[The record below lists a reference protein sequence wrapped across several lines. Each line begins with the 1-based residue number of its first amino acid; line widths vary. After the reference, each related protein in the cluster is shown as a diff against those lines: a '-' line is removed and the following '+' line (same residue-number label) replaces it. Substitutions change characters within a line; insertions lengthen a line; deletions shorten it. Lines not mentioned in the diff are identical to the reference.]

1 MSRYFTARKIA
12 KIAILSAMAYVLY
25 LINIP
30 LSFLFPSFL
39 KINLSDVPSLIGGF
53 SMGPIA
59 GAIIVFV
66 KVLLKLPFSGT
77 LGVGEFS
84 DLINGLAFTLVS
96 SFIYKTHKTKKGALV
111 SMAFGALASIITA
124 LLCNL
129 FIMIPLYLKVMGMSL
144 EEIAAFC
151 PKAFNVTAENFYV
164 YYTFGSVLPFN
175 ILRCTLCFAVTF
187 FLYKSLMKIINR
199 IGE

>member
-1 MSRYFTARKIA
+1 MSRYFTAKKIA

-77 LGVGEFS
+77 FGVGELS

-96 SFIYKTHKTKKGALV
+96 SIIYKTHKTKRGSLV
-111 SMAFGALASIITA
+111 SMAFGSVTSIITA
-124 LLCNL
+124 LICNL
-129 FIMIPLYLKVMGMSL
+129 LIMIPLYLTVMGMTL
-144 EEIAAFC
+144 EMIVAAC
-151 PKAFNVTAENFYV
+151 PKAFNVTAENFYE
-164 YYTFGSVLPFN
+164 YYTFGCVLPFN
-175 ILRCTLCFAVTF
+175 ILRCALSGAVTF
-187 FLYKSLMKIINR
+187 FLYKSLMRIINR

>member
-1 MSRYFTARKIA
+1 MSRYFTAKKIA

-77 LGVGEFS
+77 FGVGELS

-96 SFIYKTHKTKKGALV
+96 SIIYKTHKTKRGALV
-111 SMAFGALASIITA
+111 SMAFGSVTSIITA
-124 LLCNL
+124 LICNL
-129 FIMIPLYLKVMGMSL
+129 LIMIPLYLTVMGMTL
-144 EEIAAFC
+144 EMIVAAC
-151 PKAFNVTAENFYV
+151 PKAFNVTAENFYE
-164 YYTFGSVLPFN
+164 YYTFGCVLPFN
-175 ILRCTLCFAVTF
+175 ILRCALSGAVTF